1 MEDIVKNVAKG
12 EKRVTIVW
20 NSSSLRELTVRCT
33 IQGKVLQSGYLTGS

>member
-20 NSSSLRELTVRCT
+20 NSSSLRELLSYIYSKMCH
-33 IQGKVLQSGYLTGS
+33 TG